1 MNAHTLPPRP
11 EHAIGA
17 AAFLALFPGFFFYH
31 TLLGLGRMGAVLG
44 GFFAPVS
51 LLAVPP
57 LLFIYVYRIRHERLQ
72 FSRPDLYFN
81 LYILYFIAIVAV
93 NALAGAKL
101 QIVGNHV
108 LGILFIVNLFIIF
121 KFTDFGRPGL
131 RRALIASL
139 LGMSAIVFAFSVDG
153 SFYLAPL
160 GAAKNPESLA
170 TYQGFSRSYLL
181 TYAVVVAHTRS
192 RLLRVALSCLAAPTL
207 FVNTAR
213 SEFVAMLAMV
223 PIVELYYARRKLLM
237 ALVFGALIA
246 LVYANIDDLLSLL
259 PSNRILELMDLSQST
274 SANKRHHLSVYAWQ
288 TIEHYPLL
296 GDYASYQPGL
306 YSHNVLSAWVD
317 TGLFGFVFVLALL
330 AVPVAAMVI
339 NGFFHPVR
347 NGDFLLGFSIAC
359 ITLLLLASSHYFTDM
374 FIGAALGSFARY
386 SHGKK
391 LTVRRAP
398 DIGPSSSRYADLCET
413 VPGSG
418 PARLP
423 GFTDRG

>member
-1 MNAHTLPPRP
+1 MSTLSSHLTQPPVRP
-11 EHAIGA
+11 EHRIGA

-72 FSRPDLYFN
+72 FSRHDLYFN
-81 LYILYFIAIVAV
+81 LYILYFMAIVGV
-93 NALAGAKL
+93 NALGGGKL

-108 LGILFIVNLFIIF
+108 LGILFIVNLFFIF
-121 KFTDFGRPGL
+121 KFTDFSQPAL
-131 RRALIASL
+131 RRVLIACL
-139 LGMSAIVFAFSVDG
+139 FAMSAIVFAYSVDG

-181 TYAVVVAHTRS
+181 TFAVVATHTRA
-192 RLLRVALSCLAAPTL
+192 RLLRVILYGLAAPTL

-223 PIVELYYARRKLLM
+223 PIIELYYARRKLLM
-237 ALVFGALIA
+237 AVVFGVLIA
-246 LVYANIDDLLSLL
+246 LLYVNIDALLSLL
-259 PSNRILELMDLSQST
+259 PSNRILELLDLSQST
-274 SANKRHHLSVYAWQ
+274 SANKRHHLSLYAWQ
-288 TIEHYPLL
+288 TITHYPLL

-317 TGLFGFVFVLALL
+317 TGLFGFVFVLGLL
-330 AVPVAAMVI
+330 AVPVAAMLL
-339 NGFFHPVR
+339 NGFFHPAR
-347 NGDFLLGFSIAC
+347 QGDFLLGFAIAC
-359 ITLLLLASSHYFTDM
+359 ITLLLLVTSHYFTDM

-391 LTVRRAP
+391 LSVGRPSDLRPSAP
-398 DIGPSSSRYADLCET
+398 RYPDFREA
-413 VPGSG
+413 VPG
-418 PARLP
+418 P
-423 GFTDRG
+423 GTAGL